1 MSFVSAPFHQL
12 CAIFGAIT
20 FFQWMFIFIVLVFY
34 IYWSLT
40 KNYGKFEK
48 QGLFSIPPQIL
59 FGNSKDLFLQTKP
72 MIDFY
77 RDIYNQFGNNK
88 CGIFYEG
95 PTANFFVKDPE
106 LIKQVLIKDFDHF
119 VDLNFIPKELA
130 NLPMNEFGLANALG
144 DEWRALK
151 SSITPAFS
159 LKNIKNIGTNING
172 PALDV
177 IDCLKKSPNGIA
189 DLELYSGYFA
199 MDCIGRI
206 VFSMDFQTAKSGGN
220 EFVKYGDGFF
230 ESWRFMVASVL
241 PSAAKHLNIAVF
253 NPKSSGFFLRLAHQ
267 VLSGR
272 DGANSYPS
280 DVLGLMM
287 KIRDGKLIPEVDDD
301 KGSKQAMAAK
311 CMDNDM
317 ICRTLM
323 QFFMDGYD
331 TVSAMTTMCF
341 FFVAH
346 HPEVQDRLI
355 NEVDELAGRVG
366 ANITGDDVKDL
377 PYMAQ
382 VYNETSRL
390 APFSFTVRRCTKPW
404 KVPGTNAMIPVD
416 MGVVIPI
423 VGLHYDSAHFP
434 EPEKFDPDRF
444 SPENKHKITSGTFLP
459 FGMGPRECIGMK
471 IAQMEAKILM
481 YQVLRNFRLE
491 PCETTVYP
499 PQWRNDHFNRIQ
511 GGCHLKLIPRI

>member
-1 MSFVSAPFHQL
+1 MSILSAPFQQL
-12 CAIFGAIT
+12 CAIFGSIT
-20 FFQWMFIFIVLVFY
+20 FFQWIAIFVVFVFY

-48 QGLFSIPPQIL
+48 QGLFSIPPKLL
-59 FGNSKDLFLQTKP
+59 FGNNQDLFLQTKP
-72 MIDFY
+72 MITCY
-77 RDIYNQFGNNK
+77 REFYNQFGNNK
-88 CGIFYEG
+88 CGICYEG
-95 PTANFFVKDPE
+95 PEAKFYVKDPE
-106 LIKQVLIKDFDHF
+106 LIKQVMIKDFDHF

-130 NLPMNEFGLANALG
+130 NMPVNEFGLANALG

-177 IDCLKKSPNGIA
+177 IDSLKKCQNGVA
-189 DLELYSGYFA
+189 NMELYSGYFA

-206 VFSMDFQTAKSGGN
+206 VFSIDFQTTKSGGN
-220 EFVKYGDGFF
+220 DFVKYGDGFF
-230 ESWRFMVASVL
+230 ESWRFAFASLIPSVA
-241 PSAAKHLNIAVF
+241 KNLNFAMF
-253 NPKSSGFFLRLAHQ
+253 NPKSTGFFLKLAHS

-272 DGANSYPS
+272 DGTNAYPP

-287 KIRDGKLIPEVDDD
+287 KIRDGKLIPEDDD
-301 KGSKQAMAAK
+301 EKGSKQTMAAK

-341 FFVAH
+341 YYVAH

-355 NEVDELAGRVG
+355 DEVDELSGRVG
-366 ANITGDDVKDL
+366 TNITGDDVKDL
-377 PYMAQ
+377 HYMTQ

-390 APFSFTVRRCTKPW
+390 APFSFTLRRCTKPW
-404 KVPGTNAMIPVD
+404 KVPGTEAVIPVD

-423 VGLHYDSAHFP
+423 VGLHYDPTYFP
-434 EPEKFDPDRF
+434 DPEKFNPDRF
-444 SPENKHKITSGTFLP
+444 STENKHKITPGTFIP
-459 FGMGPRECIGMK
+459 FGLGPRQCIGMK

-481 YQVLRNFRLE
+481 YQVFRNFRLE
-491 PCETTVYP
+491 PSESTPFP
-499 PQWRNDHFNRIQ
+499 PKWRSDHFNRIQ
-511 GGCHLKLIPRI
+511 GGCNLKLISRV